1 MLAVRRDHTLQTH
14 ISKSRENFVVDLV
27 TETPCTHVSASWT
40 LCCSTLVDLA
50 LSLVHALFSCV
61 WSSWPSVCQ
70 LALKQADSF
79 LLI

>member
-1 MLAVRRDHTLQTH
+1 MQTH

-40 LCCSTLVDLA
+40 LCCSPLVDLA
-50 LSLVHALFSCV
+50 LSLVPVFNALFSCV